1 MNKDNRRE
9 NSMVNDKI
17 IRITELI
24 EEDVEPYVLEHMGEL
39 DDDWTEDDLRE
50 IEETFED
57 VKSALNYL
65 KVVVDAIDGINF

>member
-57 VKSALNYL
+57 VKLALNYL
-65 KVVVDAIDGINF
+65 KVVVDAIGGINF